1 MPNATVRADA
11 RTLPEEWKR
20 VHSELEKPLF
30 DLMLLLKGASHLRE
44 EDEDLQIAAN
54 LLVDLAAQ
62 KADELHDKYQRNW
75 PGEGINSQI
84 DGEGNTL
91 TAKAVILEQLAM
103 CERQLK
109 ETRTKAEALSEEDA

>member
-1 MPNATVRADA
+1 MTRATEAHASTAEHNER
-11 RTLPEEWKR
+11 KR

-30 DLMLLLKGASHLRE
+30 DLMLLLKAASHLRE

-54 LLVDLAAQ
+54 LLVDLGAQ
-62 KADELHDKYQRNW
+62 KADELHDKYQRDW
-75 PGEGINSQI
+75 PTEGINSRI
-84 DGEGNTL
+84 DGEGNAL
-91 TAKAVILEQLAM
+91 TAKAVILQQLAM